1 MVWGHQFSL
10 KTILVVLYIFYLDIC
25 RRIVTQVRYFVSLDN
40 NPLYP
45 TLTVAPSNN
54 DVADASVSLFGY
66 QPEFYQGTQLLL
78 YDSCYRVT
86 VYNNIDPVNT
96 ADVLDIIE
104 GTWSGDFSKNI

>member
-1 MVWGHQFSL
+1 M
-10 KTILVVLYIFYLDIC
+10 
-25 RRIVTQVRYFVSLDN
+25 RYFVSLDN

-54 DVADASVSLFGY
+54 DVADVSVSLFGY

-104 GTWSGDFSKNI
+104 GTWSGDFGKNI